1 MGFSR
6 QEYWSGVPL
15 PSPRLW
21 TYLAVIPQFPFKWHL
36 LGLPD
41 HSVSSSSQDSLVP
54 FPDFSFHSTDQTMT
68 ITYSYRCCL
77 FVLLECQLHE
87 GKVFV
92 LFTMVFSESRPAPGT
107 VMKRKRREEGRRDRR
122 KEGRKE
128 EKKAGKFPASLEWQ
142 VTRPDKHQPVE
153 MMVIWMMK
161 EKEALLC

>member
-1 MGFSR
+1 
-6 QEYWSGVPL
+6 
-15 PSPRLW
+15 
-21 TYLAVIPQFPFKWHL
+21 
-36 LGLPD
+36 
-41 HSVSSSSQDSLVP
+41 
-54 FPDFSFHSTDQTMT
+54 MT

-128 EKKAGKFPASLEWQ
+128 EKKAGKFPASLE
-142 VTRPDKHQPVE
+142 
-153 MMVIWMMK
+153 
-161 EKEALLC
+161 